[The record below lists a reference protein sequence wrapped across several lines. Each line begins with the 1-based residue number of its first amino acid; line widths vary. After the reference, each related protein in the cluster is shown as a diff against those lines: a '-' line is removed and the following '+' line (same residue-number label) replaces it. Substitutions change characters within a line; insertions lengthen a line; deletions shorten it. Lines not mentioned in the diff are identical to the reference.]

1 MVARP
6 TNPSHAKHRTP
17 RPWEKRF
24 FALLADGQPVKRAAD
39 EAGTCN
45 SNVFRFRARHADF
58 AAQWD
63 EAKAAAPKTLPKKA
77 LHKKRAAGQDDI
89 QESRVGPWRKPFIDH
104 LAELSNVAAA
114 ARAAHIPVRTVYAE
128 RRNDP
133 GFAKEWLAALAEGYD
148 NLELELLGYLRDPAP
163 ERKLDVAAGLRLL
176 AAHRETVAR
185 ERAFR
190 GASSPAETYASIDRF
205 IGRLRDARLKAG
217 KPMIAPEP
225 ASAPEP
231 EEGTRDGSS

>member
-1 MVARP
+1 MGARKD
-6 TNPSHAKHRTP
+6 SGSSARKRTP
-17 RPWEKRF
+17 RPWEERF

-58 AAQWD
+58 AARWYQ
-63 EAKAAAPKTLPKKA
+63 ALASAPKTLPKKA
-77 LHKKRAAGQDDI
+77 LRKKRATARDDI
-89 QESRVGPWRKPFIDH
+89 QETRVGPWRKPFIDN

-148 NLELELLGYLRDPAP
+148 NLELELLGHLRDPTP

-217 KPMIAPEP
+217 KPMISPEP
-225 ASAPEP
+225 A
-231 EEGTRDGSS
+231 EGAGDGAS

>member
-1 MVARP
+1 MGERP
-6 TNPSHAKHRTP
+6 KSRTHTKRRTP

-24 FALLADGQPVKRAAD
+24 FDLLANGQPITRAAD
-39 EAGTCN
+39 EAGTSN

-63 EAKAAAPKTLPKKA
+63 AARAAAPKPQSKDA
-77 LHKKRAAGQDDI
+77 LLVKTMADGVDDRE
-89 QESRVGPWRKPFIDH
+89 QRVGPWRKPFLEH
-104 LAELSNVAAA
+104 LAALSNVKAAA
-114 ARAAHIPVRTVYAE
+114 DAAHIPVRTVYAA
-128 RRNDP
+128 RRTSP
-133 GFAKEWLAALAEGYD
+133 AFAREWLTALAEGYD

-163 ERKLDVAAGLRLL
+163 DRKLDVAAGLRLL

-217 KPMIAPEP
+217 RPLIAL
-225 ASAPEP
+225 EP
-231 EEGTRDGSS
+231 EEGTRDGAS